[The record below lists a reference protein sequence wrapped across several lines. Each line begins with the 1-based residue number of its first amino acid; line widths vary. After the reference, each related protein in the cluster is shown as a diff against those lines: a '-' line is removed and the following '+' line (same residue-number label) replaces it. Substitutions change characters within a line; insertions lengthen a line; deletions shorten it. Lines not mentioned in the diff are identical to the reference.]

1 MDRNTLLT
9 LLPALASI
17 VGISHTLLTAE
28 HGWPPPNLSL
38 AIGASIA
45 GPLVA
50 LLVLTGAGLDFDWI
64 LVATAAML
72 TGIGTATLFSFS
84 LTQGADGEF
93 YHGIVIRHAFF
104 VGTGFLA
111 LIAGAILS
119 RRLDEIRRYPF
130 TLLGLAIG
138 LTATTVVV
146 GQTVNGARL
155 WLRIGPV
162 QFQPSEVARLLLA
175 AFVAIYLYEHRYL
188 VVAPWR
194 LGSIDLPPVP
204 YLLPLAAAVLAAV
217 AVLVFQNDLGMAA
230 LVVLGAFA
238 SIATVLSS
246 KRSLSSAGAALLLAA
261 IASNA
266 AAPRVRD
273 RVAGWL
279 EPWHDPIGRGFQFVQ
294 ADYGLSAGGLFGA
307 PSPGLAARVPE
318 VHTDFI
324 LVGIATQWGLLGAVA
339 VLALLS
345 VLVCRCVSAALNAA
359 SDFHSLLALAI
370 ATLIGSQVLLILA
383 GTLRVLPLT
392 GLTVPLVSFGGTS
405 MIATLFALGAVAGIG
420 SSAVGETRTLNVR
433 PKSW

>member
-1 MDRNTLLT
+1 MGRKTLLT
-9 LLPALASI
+9 LLPALTST
-17 VGISHTLLTAE
+17 VGVSLTQLAAGR
-28 HGWPPPNLSL
+28 GWPPPPDLSL
-38 AIGASIA
+38 AFAASIV

-50 LLVLTGAGLDFDWI
+50 LFVLNAAHLDFDWI
-64 LVATAAML
+64 LVTTAGML
-72 TGIGTATLFSFS
+72 TGIGTATLLSFS
-84 LTQGADGEF
+84 LTRGADGEYF
-93 YHGIVIRHAFF
+93 RDIAVRHAFF

-111 LIAGAILS
+111 LVAGAIFS
-119 RRLDEIRRYPF
+119 HRLEEIRKYPF
-130 TLLGLAIG
+130 TLLGMAIG
-138 LTATTVVV
+138 LTATTVVA

-175 AFVAIYLYEHRYL
+175 AFIAVYLYEHRHL
-188 VVAPWR
+188 VEAPWR
-194 LGSIDLPPVP
+194 LGSIDWPPVP
-204 YLLPLAAAVLAAV
+204 YLLPLAGAVLAAV
-217 AVLVFQNDLGMAA
+217 GVLVFQNDLGMAA

-246 KRSLSSAGAALLLAA
+246 KRSLGSAGAVLLLAA

-279 EPWHDPIGRGFQFVQ
+279 EPWQDPIGRGFQFVQ

-307 PSPGLAARVPE
+307 GSPALATRVPE

-324 LVGIATQWGLLGAVA
+324 LVGVATRWGMLGAVA

-345 VLVCRCVSAALNAA
+345 VLVCRCVAAALIAA
-359 SDFHSLLALAI
+359 RGFRSLMALVI
-370 ATLIGSQVLLILA
+370 ATLVGTQMLLILA

-405 MIATLFALGAVAGIG
+405 MIATLFALGVVAGIG
-420 SSAVGETRTLNVR
+420 ISPVGET
-433 PKSW
+433 